1 MTEPAY
7 MIRELSSPLVLN
19 SEVMGIKT
27 ICMLRA
33 RRLKAQS

>member
-1 MTEPAY
+1 MTESAY

-33 RRLKAQS
+33 QRVQAQS